1 MRCRLIVAMVALG
14 CLGLIAWAV
23 WPIPPT
29 PPSWA
34 MEYDVT
40 ARKPESIAPGTVV
53 GLTVPEGWSH
63 LIIKSLP
70 RIRPSEI
77 ENIPRNPLV
86 ERSRTV
92 RMASWMFAAFVA
104 DVGAERQGDTSRY
117 RIRAIGLGLG
127 TSIGGRDVVITPETA
142 AQYGIELDWITRD
155 ILTKGY
161 KTQSLARV
169 VVHGPTMAVVDT
181 PVWYRSDGRHR
192 LLRFRYALL
201 VDSFTGSLDTLV
213 WLLDADG
220 RCGDGTATL
229 LGPNTIDEAEL
240 RPDPNEFNLVGKPSE
255 AAFAVDRLPRGLAR
269 LMLPSDLR
277 SLASQSKY
285 TPAEAGLLEQQL
297 RQLLA
302 KLP

>member
-1 MRCRLIVAMVALG
+1 MRCRLTVVMVALG

-23 WPIPPT
+23 WPKSPT

-34 MEYDVT
+34 MEYDVA
-40 ARKPESIAPGTVV
+40 ARPPESIARGTAI
-53 GLTVPEGWSH
+53 GSTAPDGWSH

-70 RIRPSEI
+70 RVRPSEI
-77 ENIPRNPLV
+77 ESIPRNPLV

-92 RMASWMFAAFVA
+92 RMVSWMFAAFVA
-104 DVGAERQGDTSRY
+104 DVRAERHGDTTRH

-127 TSIGGRDVVITPETA
+127 TSIGGRDVIITPETA
-142 AQYGIELDWITRD
+142 AQHGIELDWITRD

-161 KTQSLARV
+161 ETQRLARV

-181 PVWYRSDGRHR
+181 PVWYRSEGSHW

-201 VDSFTGSLDTLV
+201 VDSFAGTLDTLV

-220 RCGDGTATL
+220 TCGDGTAAILAT
-229 LGPNTIDEAEL
+229 NTIDEAEL
-240 RPDPNEFNLVGKPSE
+240 VPDPREFNALGIPSE
-255 AAFAVDRLPRGLAR
+255 AAFAVDRLPPSRAR

-277 SLASQSKY
+277 PLAAQGKY
-285 TPAEAGLLEQQL
+285 SPAEAGLLEQQL

-302 KLP
+302 TLS